1 MKFDLLCEDII
12 QNLII
17 EAFII
22 DISRKLILKKMIRD
36 AMALKPAKE
45 RYEPLLE
52 ARKFLTDAL
61 RSRDY
66 MNLRSRNITDQETI
80 DKIVDVAA
88 NRLRVEDELYY
99 KVSTEYLQN
108 FNPPATKTNFSPRKF
123 SL

>member
-61 RSRDY
+61 RNRDY
-66 MNLRSRNITDQETI
+66 MSLRSKNITDQETI
-80 DKIVDVAA
+80 DKIVDNAIK
-88 NRLRVEDELYY
+88 RLQVEDEIYHR
-99 KVSTEYLQN
+99 VSTEYLQI